1 MITNSWLIWGILA
14 ATTGFSIWASNN
26 TKWGKFLGYVNV
38 AIIIGAIISNVGI
51 LPVSSGEY
59 GTIMNS
65 FVPIGIVCM
74 LFMADLTK
82 LGKCGPKMIICMLVA
97 SLVFLLVAIIGAI
110 LFNMGGETW
119 KVAAVA
125 ASYFTGNLQTA
136 AGTASSVEL
145 SSEMMAFFNAA
156 AAVPWVIYSLGCY
169 MVGRSPIPKFLR
181 SYTDSDSGITLS
193 EQEQAEARAHL
204 DRKEVLLNINETA
217 IVIGA
222 AVLIVGVGQWLGA
235 VTNFYSIVFYATF
248 GILVANFTPIRKF
261 VINDYLAT
269 FIFTMYMVTCGIGAH
284 YSTFSRLP
292 WQMFAYVIF
301 IYVVSIVVFV
311 VLLKVLRLPWEMG
324 LLAHMACVGGPIATP
339 PLAKSYNWTD
349 LVLPGIIIAV
359 LGQVFGA
366 YIGIGAGS
374 IVRTILGG

>member
-14 ATTGFSIWASNN
+14 AATGFSIWASNN

-181 SYTDSDSGITLS
+181 
-193 EQEQAEARAHL
+193 
-204 DRKEVLLNINETA
+204 
-217 IVIGA
+217 
-222 AVLIVGVGQWLGA
+222 
-235 VTNFYSIVFYATF
+235 
-248 GILVANFTPIRKF
+248 
-261 VINDYLAT
+261 
-269 FIFTMYMVTCGIGAH
+269 
-284 YSTFSRLP
+284 
-292 WQMFAYVIF
+292 
-301 IYVVSIVVFV
+301 
-311 VLLKVLRLPWEMG
+311 
-324 LLAHMACVGGPIATP
+324 
-339 PLAKSYNWTD
+339 
-349 LVLPGIIIAV
+349 
-359 LGQVFGA
+359 
-366 YIGIGAGS
+366 
-374 IVRTILGG
+374 

>member
-14 ATTGFSIWASNN
+14 ALAGFSIWAANS
-26 TKWGKFLGYVNV
+26 TKWGRFLGYVNV
-38 AIIIGAIISNVGI
+38 AIILGLIVSNIG
-51 LPVSSGEY
+51 LMPVSSAEY
-59 GTIMNS
+59 TTIMSS

-74 LFMADLTK
+74 LFMCDLTK
-82 LGKCGPKMIICMLVA
+82 LGKCGPKMILCMVVCA
-97 SLVFLLVAIIGAI
+97 AVFFVVCISGALI
-110 LFNMGGETW
+110 FKMGDETW

-136 AGTASSVEL
+136 AGTASSLEL

-181 SYTDSDSGITLS
+181 SYKDSSTGITLT
-193 EQEQAEARAHL
+193 EEEQAEARAKL
-204 DRKEVLLNINETA
+204 DRKEVLININETA

-222 AVLIVGVGQWLGA
+222 AVLIVGVGQWLGK
-235 VTNFYSIVFYATF
+235 VTGFYSIVFYATI
-248 GILVANFTPIRKF
+248 GILVSNFTPIRKF
-261 VINDYLAT
+261 VVNDYLAT
-269 FIFTMYMVTCGIGAH
+269 FIFTFYMVTCGIGAH
-284 YSTFSRLP
+284 WSTFSSLP
-292 WQMFAYVIF
+292 WQMFAYVIW
-301 IYVVSIVVFV
+301 IYVISIIIY
-311 VLLKVLRLPWEMG
+311 VLLLKLFRLPWEMG

-339 PLAKSYNWTD
+339 PLAKSYDWTD
-349 LVLPGIIIAV
+349 LVLPAIIIAV

-374 IVRTILGG
+374 IVHAIIG

>member
-1 MITNSWLIWGILA
+1 MITNTWLIWGILA
-14 ATTGFSIWASNN
+14 ALAGLSIWASNN
-26 TKWGKFLGYVNV
+26 TKWGKFLGYVNL
-38 AIIIGAIISNVGI
+38 ALISGAIISNVGI
-51 LPVSSGEY
+51 LPPSSAEY
-59 GTIMNS
+59 TTVMNY

-82 LGKCGPKMIICMLVA
+82 LGKCGPKMILCMLISSAVMM
-97 SLVFLLVAIIGAI
+97 VVAIVGAV
-110 LFNMGGETW
+110 LFGMGEETW

-136 AGTASSVEL
+136 AGTASSLEL

-169 MVGRSPIPKFLR
+169 MVGHSPIPKFLR
-181 SYTDSDSGITLS
+181 SYTDSGSGITLS
-193 EQEQAEARAHL
+193 EEEQREAREKL

-222 AVLIVGVGQWLGA
+222 AVLIVGVGQWLGT
-235 VTNFYSIVFYATF
+235 VTGFYSIVFYATM

-261 VINDYLAT
+261 IINDYLAT
-269 FIFTMYMVTCGIGAH
+269 FIFTLYMVTCGIGAH

-301 IYVVSIVVFV
+301 IYVTSIAIYLL
-311 VLLKVLRLPWEMG
+311 LLKLFRLPWEMG

-339 PLAKSYNWTD
+339 PLAKSYSWTD

-366 YIGIGAGS
+366 YIGIGAGT
-374 IVRTILGG
+374 IVQAILGG

>member
-1 MITNSWLIWGILA
+1 MIQNSWLIWAFLA
-14 ATTGFSIWASNN
+14 ALTGVSIWAANN

-38 AIIIGAIISNVGI
+38 AIILGIIVSNVGV
-51 LPVSSGEY
+51 LPVSAEQY
-59 GTIMNS
+59 GTIMSS

-82 LGKCGPKMIICMLVA
+82 LGKCGPKMIFCMLLA
-97 SLVFLLVAIIGAI
+97 SLVFLIVTISGAL
-110 LFNMGGETW
+110 LFGMGEETW

-136 AGTASSVEL
+136 AGTASSLEL

-156 AAVPWVIYSLGCY
+156 AAVPWVLYSLASY

-181 SYTDSDSGITLS
+181 SYKDSESGITLS
-193 EQEQAEARAHL
+193 QEEAALAREKL

-222 AVLIVGVGQWLGA
+222 AVFIVGIGQWLGE
-235 VTNFYSIVFYATF
+235 VTGFYSIVFYATI

-301 IYVVSIVVFV
+301 IYLVSII
-311 VLLKVLRLPWEMG
+311 LYILILKLFRLPWEMG

-339 PLAKSYNWTD
+339 PLAKSYNWTE

-366 YIGIGAGS
+366 YFGIGAGT
-374 IVRTILGG
+374 IVRMIMGG